1 MTIHKGI
8 LIIATATLASFMLAN
23 TIDMSRHE
31 LGALINW
38 FWPPIVGVLSVLIF
52 LLVCW
57 STKNNNVRKGA
68 AITFSLYLVYI
79 GIALHFEKDYWPL
92 VLF

>member
-1 MTIHKGI
+1 MTIPKGI
-8 LIIATATLASFMLAN
+8 LIITIATIASYILAN
-23 TIDMSRHE
+23 TIDMSHHE

-38 FWPPIVGVLSVLIF
+38 LWPPIIGLLSIFIF
-52 LLVCW
+52 LLICW
-57 STKNNNVRKGA
+57 LTKNKNLRTGA
-68 AITFSLYLVYI
+68 VITFSLYLVYI

>member
-1 MTIHKGI
+1 MTIPKGI
-8 LIIATATLASFMLAN
+8 LIIATATLASFILAN
-23 TIDMSRHE
+23 TIDMSHHE

-38 FWPPIVGVLSVLIF
+38 FWPLLVGVLSVLIF
-52 LLVCW
+52 LLLCW
-57 STKNNNVRKGA
+57 LTKNKNVRIVA
-68 AITFSLYLVYI
+68 ALTFSLYLIYI